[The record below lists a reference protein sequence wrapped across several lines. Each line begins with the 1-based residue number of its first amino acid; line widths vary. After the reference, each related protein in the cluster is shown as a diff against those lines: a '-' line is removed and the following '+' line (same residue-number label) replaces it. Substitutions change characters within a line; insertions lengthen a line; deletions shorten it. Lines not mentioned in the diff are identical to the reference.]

1 MVKRGQAPKQ
11 DSGKRVKHTVSNK
24 DPSPAV
30 NVAIASDADV
40 AELTQDVL
48 TTCGHNVRAA
58 TSASYNSSARRYD
71 DFCTKSDP
79 PFEPTDYVL
88 SPVRFL
94 LFLIKNYDELKDLK
108 KKAVRTMEEAERMK
122 LLEANDIKLSTF
134 KQLHAALQQRF
145 NDHQVLRREAEVK
158 KLQDSELYNRAYRG
172 LLQRLNGG
180 GDKSRQVC
188 YPGEWINKGKSQARL
203 TLADVKR
210 ILQDTDVVLTG
221 DDARARALIMLMW
234 TNGARGDSIR
244 QCLLQSL
251 AVKVFERVGPCRCVM
266 FMVSYKNGKTTEAG
280 LVDYLAIIRHRS
292 LTLCPVFALATY
304 LFHRFTIKGEE
315 LFLHEPLHLRFT
327 TVPLIAGGK
336 IGQALSYSGMNNVY
350 KKLYAEYG
358 LELGATTHATRKGG
372 SAEMSTLGLEL
383 DIIKKHCGWS
393 KDVADKHYL
402 TEPRIE
408 PALAMC
414 DWPYQQDKWDE
425 AFHALRFDIP
435 LEYAWLVGVAAPH
448 LFPMFTSLEQ
458 ISMDGGREDCD
469 SRAIFKKLFETFM
482 EFVRLL
488 CQDSIWMLV
497 NNSEKFSSHIVCQ
510 HMMSCP
516 GYVEILERTHSLWQS
531 GQLAARQPVGV
542 KEMLRAMDRRQQLE
556 QQQQREWQQQWQPS
570 APP

>member
-1 MVKRGQAPKQ
+1 M
-11 DSGKRVKHTVSNK
+11 
-24 DPSPAV
+24 
-30 NVAIASDADV
+30 
-40 AELTQDVL
+40 LT
-48 TTCGHNVRAA
+48 C
-58 TSASYNSSARRYD
+58 S
-71 DFCTKSDP
+71 
-79 PFEPTDYVL
+79 
-88 SPVRFL
+88 
-94 LFLIKNYDELKDLK
+94 
-108 KKAVRTMEEAERMK
+108 
-122 LLEANDIKLSTF
+122 
-134 KQLHAALQQRF
+134 LQ
-145 NDHQVLRREAEVK
+145 
-158 KLQDSELYNRAYRG
+158 
-172 LLQRLNGG
+172 
-180 GDKSRQVC
+180 
-188 YPGEWINKGKSQARL
+188 
-203 TLADVKR
+203 
-210 ILQDTDVVLTG
+210 
-221 DDARARALIMLMW
+221 
-234 TNGARGDSIR
+234 
-244 QCLLQSL
+244 
-251 AVKVFERVGPCRCVM
+251 
-266 FMVSYKNGKTTEAG
+266 AG

-435 LEYAWLVGVAAPH
+435 LEYAWLVGEAAPH

-458 ISMDGGREDCD
+458 ISMDGGREESD
-469 SRAIFKKLFETFM
+469 SRAIFKKLFETFE
-482 EFVRLL
+482 EFVCVL
-488 CQDSIWMLV
+488 CQDSIWMLL
-497 NNSEKFSSHIVCQ
+497 NNSEKFSSHIVCR

-516 GYVEILERTHSLWQS
+516 GYVEILNKTHSLWQS

-542 KEMLRAMDRRQQLE
+542 KDMLRAMDRRQQLE

-570 APP
+570 APPAAAAGAQPSPTPTPAWQAAAGAQQHPAPSPGQWQAAAGAQQHPAPSPGQWQAAAGAQQHPAPSPGQWQAAAGAQQHPAPSPGQWQAAAGAQQHPAPSPGQWQAAAGAQQHPAPSPGQWQAAAGAQQHPAPSPGQWQAAAGAQQHPAPSPGQWQAAAGAQQSPAPSPGQWQAAAGAQQHPAPSPGQWQAAAGAQQHPAPSPGQWQAAAGAQQSPAPTPVWQAVAAPLPYTAESLRQNCPPSEALKLWE